1 MPGLTQTAQPPVGI
15 TANMFGISYGLAGL
29 ANCWGYAAVLGL
41 APAWVADALFI
52 ITAAVWLAL
61 VVGYFLQV
69 PHRPGGWRRE
79 LTDPVLAPFVS
90 LAPIVGMLLA
100 TGLMPHAPGTG
111 RWLFGVFAAVTIV
124 LAGWMTGQWLVEDL
138 DLDRLHSGYVLP
150 AVAGGLIAAIGAA
163 LAGWTGI
170 AEAFFGLGVLSW
182 LLIDSVIMARLL
194 LFRPRLPA
202 PLTPTLA
209 IEVAPPALAGLA
221 YLAIT
226 RGRVD
231 AVALALAGFTA
242 LAVVVQVRLIPV
254 YRRLS
259 FGPAFWSFA
268 FPYSA
273 VAIFALHWINYGK
286 PAGHTVWAWVVLA
299 AITAFIAALAAQ
311 TTVALARR
319 RFLPQLQGTRP
330 QPDARS
336 RIHDQRLP
344 R

>member
-1 MPGLTQTAQPPVGI
+1 MNTQTAQPPVGI
-15 TANMFGISYGLAGL
+15 TPTMFGMSYGLAGL
-29 ANCWGYAAVLGL
+29 AVCWGYAAALGL
-41 APAWVADALFI
+41 VPASVAEALFAI
-52 ITAAVWLAL
+52 AAAVWLAL
-61 VVGYFLQV
+61 VVGYLSQV

-90 LAPIVGMLLA
+90 LVPIVGMLLGI
-100 TGLMPHAPGTG
+100 GLMPHAPAAG
-111 RWLFGVFAAVTIV
+111 RWLFGVFAVVTVV
-124 LAGWMTGQWLVEDL
+124 LAGWMTGQWIAGDL

-150 AVAGGLIAAIGAA
+150 AVAGGLIASIGAA

-170 AEAFFGLGVLSW
+170 AHAFMGLGVLSW
-182 LLIDSVIMARLL
+182 LLIGSVIMARL

-231 AVALALAGFTA
+231 AIALALGGFTV
-242 LAVVVQVRLIPV
+242 LAIVVQLRLIPV

-259 FGPAFWSFA
+259 FSPAFWSFA
-268 FPYSA
+268 FPYAA
-273 VAIFALHWINYGK
+273 VATFALHWINYGK
-286 PAGHTVWAWVVLA
+286 PAGYTVWALAVLS
-299 AITAFIAALAAQ
+299 AITLFIAALV
-311 TTVALARR
+311 TETLVALARH

-330 QPDARS
+330 QPDARKHS
-336 RIHDQRLP
+336 
-344 R
+344 

>member
-1 MPGLTQTAQPPVGI
+1 MNTQTAQPTVGI
-15 TANMFGISYGLAGL
+15 TPTMFGMSYGLAGL
-29 ANCWGYAAVLGL
+29 AVCWGYAAVLGL
-41 APAWVADALFI
+41 VPASVADALFAI
-52 ITAAVWLAL
+52 AAAVWLAL
-61 VVGYFLQV
+61 VVGYLSQV

-90 LAPIVGMLLA
+90 LVPIVGMLLGI
-100 TGLMPHAPGTG
+100 GLMPHAPAAG
-111 RWLFGVFAAVTIV
+111 RWLFGVFAVVTVV
-124 LAGWMTGQWLVEDL
+124 LAGWMTGQWIAGDL

-150 AVAGGLIAAIGAA
+150 AVAGGLIASIGAA

-170 AEAFFGLGVLSW
+170 AHALMGLGVLSW
-182 LLIDSVIMARLL
+182 LLIGSVIMARL

-231 AVALALAGFTA
+231 AVALALGGFTV
-242 LAVVVQVRLIPV
+242 LAIVVQLRLIPV

-259 FGPAFWSFA
+259 FSPAFWSFA
-268 FPYSA
+268 FPYAA
-273 VAIFALHWINYGK
+273 VATFALHWINYGK
-286 PAGHTVWAWVVLA
+286 PVGYTVWALAVLS
-299 AITAFIAALAAQ
+299 AITLFIAALV
-311 TTVALARR
+311 TETLVALARH

-330 QPDARS
+330 QPDARKHS
-336 RIHDQRLP
+336 
-344 R
+344 

>member
-1 MPGLTQTAQPPVGI
+1 MKTQAAQPRTGI

-29 ANCWGYAAVLGL
+29 ATCWSYAAVLRL
-41 APAWVADALFI
+41 APAWVSDALFV
-52 ITAAVWLAL
+52 ITAAVWLVL
-61 VVGYFLQV
+61 VAGYLWQV
-69 PHRPGGWRRE
+69 SRRPGGWRRE
-79 LTDPVLAPFVS
+79 LADPVLAPFVS

-100 TGLMPHAPGTG
+100 IGLMPHAPAAG
-111 RWLFGVFAAVTIV
+111 RWLFGIFAAVTIAV
-124 LAGWMTGQWLVEDL
+124 AGLMTGQWIVEDL

-150 AVAGGLIAAIGAA
+150 AVAGGLIASIGAA

-170 AEAFFGLGVLSW
+170 ADAFIGLGVLSW
-182 LLIDSVIMARLL
+182 LLIGSVILARL

-231 AVALALAGFTA
+231 AVVLALGGFTA
-242 LAVVVQVRLIPV
+242 LAVVVQLRLIPV
-254 YRRLS
+254 YRKLS

-273 VAIFALHWINYGK
+273 VATFALHWINYGK
-286 PAGHTVWAWVVLA
+286 PAGHAVWAWAVLVV
-299 AITAFIAALAAQ
+299 ITAFIAALAAE
-311 TTVALARR
+311 TMVALARR
-319 RFLPQLQGTRP
+319 RFLPQIQGARP
-330 QPDARS
+330 RPPGGKQHA
-336 RIHDQRLP
+336 
-344 R
+344 